1 MDCAVYLINFIFIR
15 QNHNEGITRSIGVK
29 YVVCSPIE
37 VVLKVLSS
45 TVWRSAHSLRRKNFT
60 KNLISTT
67 SACYIWILKP
77 DLYFSIGKIT
87 TLTAAL
93 MHSFRVWYVQCLAK
107 RLTLNLIEFIH
118 LKVGRS
124 FDSLAVK
131 NFMKNWTTTKSAAR
145 LQNPTA
151 FVSENCLAVTQIA
164 HASVIQDFVQGT
176 VVETWEFE
184 LKLGYGIKIIP
195 QCVR

>member
-29 YVVCSPIE
+29 YVVCSPTE

-145 LQNPTA
+145 FAKSNGFRFWKLFSGNADRPCKRNTRLCTG
-151 FVSENCLAVTQIA
+151 NCRWNMRVWI
-164 HASVIQDFVQGT
+164 
-176 VVETWEFE
+176 ETRIWH
-184 LKLGYGIKIIP
+184 
-195 QCVR
+195 